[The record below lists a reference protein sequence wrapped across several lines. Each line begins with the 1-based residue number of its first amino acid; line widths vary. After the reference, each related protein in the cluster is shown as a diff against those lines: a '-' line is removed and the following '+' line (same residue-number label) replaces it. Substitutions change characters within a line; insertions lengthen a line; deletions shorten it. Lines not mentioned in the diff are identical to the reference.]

1 MPETALGF
9 IGLGVMGGPMA
20 RNLIKAGYTVTGFDT
35 DPARMAGFVAAGGK
49 PAASA
54 AEVGR
59 VSAIVC
65 LSLPTGDVVRQV
77 VAGADTGAGTGTG
90 GLATVMKPGTA
101 ILDLSTTEAKVAQD
115 AAAACAGRGIAFL
128 DAPVSGGEQGAID
141 ATLSIMVGG
150 EAAAF
155 ARCRPI
161 LSSMG
166 KSVVHMGGS
175 GMGQAAKLVN
185 NLIVAAGFAAVCEG
199 WALAAKAGLDP
210 TTLHEAIK
218 GGWAGSRVMEETIP
232 RLLQRNFVPG
242 GTVDIMTK
250 DVGYALNMARTLDLP
265 VPVTALVHELFRMA
279 KAQGKGPKAQPV
291 LITLWE
297 EWTGIQ
303 VGGQKAGAG
312 D

>member
-35 DPARMAGFVAAGGK
+35 DPARMAAFVAAGGK

-59 VSAIVC
+59 ASVIVC

-77 VAGADTGAGTGTG
+77 VMGEG
-90 GLATVMKPGTA
+90 GLVTVMPSGMA

-115 AAAACAGRGIAFL
+115 AAKACAAGGIAFL

-150 EAAAF
+150 DAAAF

-161 LSSMG
+161 LSAVG
-166 KSVVHMGGS
+166 RSVVHMGGS
-175 GMGQAAKLVN
+175 GMGQAAKLIN

-210 TTLHEAIK
+210 ATLHEAIK

-232 RLLQRNFVPG
+232 RLLTRNFVPG

-279 KAQGKGPKAQPV
+279 KAEGKGPQAQPV

-297 EWTGIQ
+297 QWAGIR
-303 VGGQKAGAG
+303 VGGQKA
-312 D
+312 

>member
-35 DPARMAGFVAAGGK
+35 DQGRLDRFVAAGGK

-59 VSAIVC
+59 ASAIVC

-77 VAGADTGAGTGTG
+77 VTGEAG
-90 GLATVMKPGTA
+90 LVTVMKPGTA

-115 AAAACAGRGIAFL
+115 AAKACAAGGIAFL

-155 ARCRPI
+155 ARCRQI

-199 WALAAKAGLDP
+199 WALAVKAGLDP
-210 TTLHEAIK
+210 ATLHEAIR

-232 RLLQRNFVPG
+232 RLLTRNFVPG

-303 VGGQKAGAG
+303 VGGPKTGAG

>member
-1 MPETALGF
+1 MPETPLGF

-20 RNLIKAGYTVTGFDT
+20 RNLIKAGYAVTGFDT
-35 DPARMAGFVAAGGK
+35 DRGRLSQLAAAGGK
-49 PAASA
+49 AAASA
-54 AEVGR
+54 TDVGR
-59 VSAIVC
+59 ATEIVF

-77 VAGADTGAGTGTG
+77 VTGEG
-90 GLATVMKPGTA
+90 GLATVMKSGSV
-101 ILDLSTTEAKVAQD
+101 IVDLSTTEAKVAQD
-115 AAAACAGRGIAFL
+115 ASAACATRGIVFL

-150 EAAAF
+150 DAAAF
-155 ARCRPI
+155 ARCKPI
-161 LSSMG
+161 LSVMG
-166 KSVVHMGGS
+166 RSVVHMGGS
-175 GMGQAAKLVN
+175 GMGQAAKLIN

-199 WALAAKAGLDP
+199 WALAVKAGLDP
-210 TTLHEAIK
+210 ATLHEAIK

-232 RLLQRNFVPG
+232 RLLKRNFVPG

-250 DVGYALNMARTLDLP
+250 DVGYALNMARTLNLP

-303 VGGQKAGAG
+303 VGSERA
-312 D
+312 

>member
-1 MPETALGF
+1 MPETVLGF

-20 RNLIKAGYTVTGFDT
+20 RNLIKAGYAVSGFDT
-35 DPARMAGFVAAGGK
+35 DRTRLDPFVAAGGRA
-49 PAASA
+49 AASA

-59 VSAIVC
+59 AAEVVF

-77 VAGADTGAGTGTG
+77 VTGEG
-90 GLATVMKPGTA
+90 GLAAAMKSGTV
-101 ILDLSTTEAKVAQD
+101 IVDLSTTEAKVAQD
-115 AAAACAGRGIAFL
+115 AAADCAARGITFL

-150 EAAAF
+150 DARVF

-161 LSSMG
+161 LSCTG
-166 KSVVHMGGS
+166 RSVVHMGGS
-175 GMGQAAKLVN
+175 GMGQAAKLIN

-199 WALAAKAGLDP
+199 WALAVKAGLDP
-210 TTLHEAIK
+210 ATLHEAIK

-250 DVGYALNMARTLDLP
+250 DVGYALNMARTLNMP

-279 KAQGKGPKAQPV
+279 KAEGKGPKAQPV
-291 LITLWE
+291 LVTLWE

-303 VGGQKAGAG
+303 VGGKKA
-312 D
+312 